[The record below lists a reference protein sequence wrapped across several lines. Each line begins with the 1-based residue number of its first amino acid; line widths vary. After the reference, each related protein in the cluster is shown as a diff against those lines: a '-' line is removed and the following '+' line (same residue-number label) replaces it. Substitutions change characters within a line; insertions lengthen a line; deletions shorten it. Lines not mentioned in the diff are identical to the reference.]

1 MARKAAEV
9 DGDWDFPKIERPEPV
24 SGEVARRL
32 LPWLLSGGV
41 QIGDRL
47 PSERVLASQLG
58 VGRSAIREGLRPLVL
73 LGVLEVRPGSG
84 TYLRAATSD
93 LLPDVIEWGLL
104 LGNHIVEDMVEARVE
119 IEISL
124 ARLAATRCDAALVDR
139 MRSILEEMRTAESV
153 QAFTE
158 ADLAFHLI
166 LANGSG
172 NSVLAGV
179 LRNIRSLLAVWIR
192 RVREQDSADVL
203 FEQHVAIADAVEA
216 RDGDAAAAAMKS
228 HMDRV
233 AGALRETLRREQAK
247 QAAAEA

>member
-9 DGDWDFPKIERPEPV
+9 DGGWGLPKIERPEPV
-24 SGEVARRL
+24 SGEVARKL

-41 QIGDRL
+41 QVGDRL

-84 TYLRAATSD
+84 TYLRASTSD

-104 LGNHIVEDMVEARVE
+104 LGDHIVEDMVEARVL
-119 IEISL
+119 IEVSL
-124 ARLAATRCDAALVDR
+124 VRLAAQRCDDELVRR
-139 MRSILEEMRTAESV
+139 MWETLEAMRASDSV
-153 QAFTE
+153 QSFTE
-158 ADLAFHLI
+158 ADLDFHLI

-172 NSVLAGV
+172 NSVLSGV

-192 RVREQDSADVL
+192 RVREQDSPDVL
-203 FEQHVAIADAVEA
+203 YAQHVAIAEAVEA
-216 RDGDAAAAAMKS
+216 RDGDAAAAAMQT

-233 AGALRETLRREQAK
+233 AGALRRTLRQAK
-247 QAAAEA
+247 EAEQE